1 MEKYL
6 TVQEIQ
12 EVLNLGRT
20 KIYELVNQ
28 PDFPKVKMGRKIL
41 IPESEFNSFMKRY
54 LYKTY
59 TF

>member
-41 IPESEFNSFMKRY
+41 IPESEFNNFMKRY

>member
-41 IPESEFNSFMKRY
+41 IPESEFNNFMKRY

-59 TF
+59 IF

>member
-1 MEKYL
+1 MDKYL
-6 TVQEIQ
+6 TVKEAGEI
-12 EVLNLGRT
+12 LNIGKT
-20 KIYELVNQ
+20 KMYELVNQ

-41 IPESEFNSFMKRY
+41 IPESEFNNFMKRY